1 MAPASIEQDIL
12 DRVEQGFCLKQP
24 DGASDDSDYQKYG
37 FISSCEI
44 YDEVVCRKVP
54 ALLPGHGCDGIDNNC
69 DADLT
74 PDECAE
80 DEFPPTIDFSNAHEF
95 CGNDK
100 HIFPTPD
107 AAKACLTKQVMTTDD
122 CYPVSTMVGDA
133 VETSSSAKCGTT
145 YAFSVGASEDI
156 CNKTSS
162 GSFMVLVD
170 SNIDPTQSACE
181 FSKGPDVPP
190 ELNVIQAKEN
200 CGRNTFFSSKENA
213 LECVR
218 IGFCCHFFVHYL
230 LHNRTYT
237 LYSWLLYVY
246 RLNTTPQQ
254 KTNAV
259 LLILHMLIL
268 MLPVPQKRSPTV
280 QKQSRLL

>member
-1 MAPASIEQDIL
+1 LAPETIEQDIL

-69 DADLT
+69 DDDLT

-181 FSKGPDVPP
+181 FSKGPDVAP

-237 LYSWLLYVY
+237 SLTLGSSIF
-246 RLNTTPQQ
+246 
-254 KTNAV
+254 KG
-259 LLILHMLIL
+259 
-268 MLPVPQKRSPTV
+268 
-280 QKQSRLL
+280 